1 MFEITSSDYNKN
13 SEEAYNFFKIV
24 QNKLHYAITGK
35 TAAELIY
42 DRINNEKDN
51 MGLTAWKNSP
61 DGKILKYDISIAKNY
76 LNKDEIKKLERLTLS
91 FLDYAEEMAEEQ
103 NLMTMKNWID
113 VTDDLLK
120 FRKKN
125 ILDKAGNISHKQA
138 IDKANREYEL
148 FRIKQDKEYLSSMDE
163 MYQKY
168 LEENNK

>member
-1 MFEITSSDYNKN
+1 M
-13 SEEAYNFFKIV
+13 
-24 QNKLHYAITGK
+24 HYAITGK

-42 DRINNEKDN
+42 DRVNNEKDN

-61 DGKILKYDISIAKNY
+61 DGKILKYDINIAKNY